1 MKMKRERILME
12 SQDEEEK
19 RVLRVGSSRKE

>member
-1 MKMKRERILME
+1 MKMKRERRLME